1 LRVIGFEPISDK
13 YIVAIGERRMDFT
26 FEIES
31 TDADGID
38 AIRRLAE
45 EKTTILQGP
54 NVIYPVTWSGH
65 YEERGMLD
73 SFATILGQIHIDPG
87 LLEHARTFAA
97 EVAAA
102 IPAELL
108 VKLLVE
114 TFSRPKAPKP
124 APASPT
130 ESATTVLKLQTDP
143 GKDVTVTV
151 SCRDP
156 VELQVTLSEALTVHV
171 KRS

>member
-1 LRVIGFEPISDK
+1 
-13 YIVAIGERRMDFT
+13 MDFT

-31 TDADGID
+31 TDAEGID

-45 EKTTILQGP
+45 EKTTVLSGP
-54 NVIYPVTWSGH
+54 EVVYSVAWSEH
-65 YEERGMLD
+65 HEERGMFE

-87 LLEHARTFAA
+87 LLERSREFAA

-114 TFSRPKAPKP
+114 TFSRPKAVKP
-124 APASPT
+124 APASPN
-130 ESATTVLKLQTDP
+130 EPATTVLKLQTDP
-143 GKDVTVTV
+143 GSDVTVTV